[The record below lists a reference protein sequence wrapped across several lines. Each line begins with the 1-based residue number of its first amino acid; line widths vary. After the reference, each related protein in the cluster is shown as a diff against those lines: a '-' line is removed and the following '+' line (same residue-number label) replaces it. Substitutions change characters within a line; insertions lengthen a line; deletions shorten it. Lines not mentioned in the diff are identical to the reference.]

1 MPCGNTGIR
10 GTRFTFLH
18 QVDYL
23 SSSDIVAKLITTIFK
38 KDRGNVYHILC
49 AFRKNDRGVR
59 TLIAFHPNI
68 SDAGAPIARN
78 ASALCAGGSGQ
89 DYLQG
94 VGPMT
99 PTIGLS
105 GN

>member
-1 MPCGNTGIR
+1 MSSRKRLGQALGQIR
-10 GTRFTFLH
+10 KLFRNREPAVSFL
-18 QVDYL
+18 
-23 SSSDIVAKLITTIFK
+23 S
-38 KDRGNVYHILC
+38 RGQKRGGFE
-49 AFRKNDRGVR
+49 AGVR

-78 ASALCAGGSGQ
+78 APALCAGGSGQ
-89 DYLQG
+89 GYLQG

-99 PTIGLS
+99 LTIGLS